1 MVRIPRHLVDVHGW
15 SKEHARTALIRF
27 GLRKTYSY
35 SSPSKV
41 PPKKKKIAEEK
52 MDQKA
57 EGKSKDYHHY
67 RYCPMHGCTSLVK
80 RIPPHLKNVH
90 KLLPDSA
97 EYKAAL
103 SRARGP
109 VRDSHRRPYHERR
122 RSPRKDKSGS
132 SVSVEALE
140 DSEDEIGVRR
150 RSSNRRIKIL
160 DDSESQSESEE
171 SEHRS
176 IDTRVMEIEDSEDEN
191 ETSFGTP
198 HKLVD
203 DAITEFKAW
212 LRSADGGNLDEKTSQ
227 QHGKQV
233 SKLLKVVDDKY
244 DLTSLFD
251 DHLINQKFLEGYAK
265 KEYHPKTTQSYLMSL
280 RHFYSFS
287 LNEQAGITVS
297 KEKVISLRDK
307 VSRWSSAFRQ
317 NCAKRHWEKMEEDF
331 HALITSD
338 QIRQFETSKAA
349 RDAVCLLGQLSGA
362 HNIQVTRAQ
371 YTLIRDFLL
380 VEISIDNANRAGA
393 LANMTVGEYS
403 RMAKESDEF
412 VVLVKNHKTLSTHG
426 HARIVFSPRLK
437 RWMDVFLREL
447 RLKFASS
454 DSGTDKCVFLSSN
467 GESMV

>member
-1 MVRIPRHLVDVHGW
+1 
-15 SKEHARTALIRF
+15 
-27 GLRKTYSY
+27 
-35 SSPSKV
+35 
-41 PPKKKKIAEEK
+41 
-52 MDQKA
+52 
-57 EGKSKDYHHY
+57 
-67 RYCPMHGCTSLVK
+67 MHGCTSLVK

-150 RSSNRRIKIL
+150 RRSNRRIKIL

-203 DAITEFKAW
+203 DVITEFKAW

-287 LNEQAGITVS
+287 LTEQAGITVS

-403 RMAKESDEF
+403 RMAKGSDEF

-426 HARIVFSPRLK
+426 HARIVFFSQIKKLDGRLPQ
-437 RWMDVFLREL
+437 RTAFEIR
-447 RLKFASS
+447 F
-454 DSGTDKCVFLSSN
+454 F
-467 GESMV
+467 